1 MPSSRSRYSLASR
14 TKKSS
19 SPTDEL
25 MAAPGGVRATKL
37 LEGRGK
43 RGGGGGGRGEGGGEV
58 QERRRGG
65 TAMGPAGSPAALPP
79 FLPSSL
85 FPPPSSL
92 SDHRPPH
99 LADALLHADEHR
111 PPDDTVPDVQ

>member
-25 MAAPGGVRATKL
+25 TPAPGGVRATKSL
-37 LEGRGK
+37 AGRGK
-43 RGGGGGGRGEGGGEV
+43 REEGGGKRDEGGGKR
-58 QERRRGG
+58 EEIGRGA
-65 TAMGPAGSPAALPP
+65 TAMRPAVSPAALPP

-85 FPPPSSL
+85 FPLPSSL

-111 PPDDTVPDVQ
+111 PP